1 MHKNLIKI
9 SDFIAFAKNN
19 EGVISLLLKKTKDY
33 SFEDIINK
41 EQEIAELSN
50 NVKKLNIEKDNAKA
64 TKTGSRLL
72 LLILL
77 AFLMFIIY
85 ISVSFHIILGAFLL
99 LLPLGILAIF
109 KEQGFGIKEAIKPK
123 DTKGI
128 EEELEKARELLN
140 TKKEELEKARE
151 LLNTK
156 KEELEKAR
164 ELLNS
169 KKEELERML
178 NQVDFREYSN
188 RNEIESILSNMFNIN
203 QSKEYS
209 NTLNKD
215 VSNEVTLEGP
225 TLNRRRD

>member
-19 EGVISLLLKKTKDY
+19 EGVISLLLKNTKDY

-50 NVKKLNIEKDNAKA
+50 NIKKLNIEKDNAID
-64 TKTGSRLL
+64 TKKN
-72 LLILL
+72 LIIKVLNTIG
-77 AFLMFIIY
+77 M
-85 ISVSFHIILGAFLL
+85 ILDFLL
-99 LLPLGILAIF
+99 LLVFGGLSIFVMFTIGIAPGALLLLLEFIF
-109 KEQGFGIKEAIKPK
+109 IWFFEQIANENKEKKAQSRNTKE
-123 DTKGI
+123 I
-128 EEELEKARELLN
+128 EEELEKAREVLN
-140 TKKEELEKARE
+140 TKKEELEKI
-151 LLNTK
+151 
-156 KEELEKAR
+156 
-164 ELLNS
+164 
-169 KKEELERML
+169 L

-188 RNEIESILSNMFNIN
+188 RDEIESILSNIFNIN

>member
-50 NVKKLNIEKDNAKA
+50 NIKKLNIEKDNAKA

-85 ISVSFHIILGAFLL
+85 ISVSFHIILGVFLL
-99 LLPLGILAIF
+99 LVPLGILAIF

-123 DTKGI
+123 DTKEI
-128 EEELEKARELLN
+128 E
-140 TKKEELEKARE
+140 EELEKARE

-169 KKEELERML
+169 KKEELEKIL

-188 RNEIESILSNMFNIN
+188 KDEIESILSNMFNIN

-215 VSNEVTLEGP
+215 VSNEVTLEEP

>member
-50 NVKKLNIEKDNAKA
+50 NIKKLNIEKDNAKA

-123 DTKGI
+123 DTKEI

-156 KEELEKAR
+156 KEELER
-164 ELLNS
+164 I
-169 KKEELERML
+169 L

-188 RNEIESILSNMFNIN
+188 RDEIESILSNMFNIN

>member
-50 NVKKLNIEKDNAKA
+50 NIKKLNIEKDNAKA

-123 DTKGI
+123 DTKEI
-128 EEELEKARELLN
+128 E
-140 TKKEELEKARE
+140 
-151 LLNTK
+151 
-156 KEELEKAR
+156 EELEKAR

-169 KKEELERML
+169 KKEELEKIL

-188 RNEIESILSNMFNIN
+188 KDEIESILSNMFNIN

-215 VSNEVTLEGP
+215 VSNEVTLEEP

>member
-1 MHKNLIKI
+1 M
-9 SDFIAFAKNN
+9 
-19 EGVISLLLKKTKDY
+19 
-33 SFEDIINK
+33 
-41 EQEIAELSN
+41 
-50 NVKKLNIEKDNAKA
+50 NIEKDNAKA

-99 LLPLGILAIF
+99 LVPLGILAIF

-123 DTKGI
+123 DTKEI

-156 KEELEKAR
+156 KEELER
-164 ELLNS
+164 I
-169 KKEELERML
+169 L

-188 RNEIESILSNMFNIN
+188 RDEIESILSNMFNIN

-209 NTLNKD
+209 NTLIKM
-215 VSNEVTLEGP
+215 
-225 TLNRRRD
+225 

>member
-50 NVKKLNIEKDNAKA
+50 NIKKLNIEKDNAKA

-123 DTKGI
+123 DTKEI

-156 KEELEKAR
+156 KEELER
-164 ELLNS
+164 I
-169 KKEELERML
+169 L

-188 RNEIESILSNMFNIN
+188 RDEIESILSNMFNIN

-215 VSNEVTLEGP
+215 VSNEVTLEEP

>member
-50 NVKKLNIEKDNAKA
+50 NIKKLNIEKDNAKA

-99 LLPLGILAIF
+99 LVPLGILAIF

-123 DTKGI
+123 DTKEI
-128 EEELEKARELLN
+128 E
-140 TKKEELEKARE
+140 
-151 LLNTK
+151 
-156 KEELEKAR
+156 EELEKAR

-169 KKEELERML
+169 KKEELEKIL

-188 RNEIESILSNMFNIN
+188 KDEIESILSNMFNIN

>member
-1 MHKNLIKI
+1 M
-9 SDFIAFAKNN
+9 
-19 EGVISLLLKKTKDY
+19 
-33 SFEDIINK
+33 
-41 EQEIAELSN
+41 
-50 NVKKLNIEKDNAKA
+50 
-64 TKTGSRLL
+64 
-72 LLILL
+72 
-77 AFLMFIIY
+77 FLMFIIY

-99 LLPLGILAIF
+99 LVPLGILAIF

-123 DTKGI
+123 DTKEI

-140 TKKEELEKARE
+140 TKKEELERI
-151 LLNTK
+151 
-156 KEELEKAR
+156 
-164 ELLNS
+164 
-169 KKEELERML
+169 L

-188 RNEIESILSNMFNIN
+188 EEEIESILNNMFNIN

>member
-50 NVKKLNIEKDNAKA
+50 NIKKLNIEKDNAKA

-99 LLPLGILAIF
+99 LVPLGILAIF

-123 DTKGI
+123 DTKEI
-128 EEELEKARELLN
+128 E
-140 TKKEELEKARE
+140 EELEKARE

-169 KKEELERML
+169 KKEELEKIL

-188 RNEIESILSNMFNIN
+188 KDEIESILSNMFNIN

-215 VSNEVTLEGP
+215 VSNEVTLEEP

>member
-9 SDFIAFAKNN
+9 SDFLAFAKNN

-41 EQEIAELSN
+41 EQEIDELSN
-50 NVKKLNIEKDNAKA
+50 NIKKLNIEKDNAKA

-99 LLPLGILAIF
+99 LVPLGILAIF

-123 DTKGI
+123 DTKEI
-128 EEELEKARELLN
+128 E
-140 TKKEELEKARE
+140 EELEKARE

-169 KKEELERML
+169 KKEELEKIL

-188 RNEIESILSNMFNIN
+188 KDEIESILSNMFNIN

-215 VSNEVTLEGP
+215 VSNEVTLEEP

>member
-9 SDFIAFAKNN
+9 SDFLAFAKNN

-50 NVKKLNIEKDNAKA
+50 NIKKLNIEKDNAKA

-99 LLPLGILAIF
+99 LVPLGILAIF

-123 DTKGI
+123 DTKEI

-156 KEELEKAR
+156 KEELER
-164 ELLNS
+164 I
-169 KKEELERML
+169 L

-188 RNEIESILSNMFNIN
+188 KDEIESILSNMFNIN

>member
-9 SDFIAFAKNN
+9 SDFLAFAKNN

-50 NVKKLNIEKDNAKA
+50 NIKKLNIEKDNAKA

-99 LLPLGILAIF
+99 LVPLGILAIF

-123 DTKGI
+123 DTKEI

-151 LLNTK
+151 LLN
-156 KEELEKAR
+156 A
-164 ELLNS
+164 
-169 KKEELERML
+169 KKEELERIL

-188 RNEIESILSNMFNIN
+188 RDEIESILSNMFNIN

-215 VSNEVTLEGP
+215 VSNEATLEGP
-225 TLNRRRD
+225 TLNRIRD

>member
-50 NVKKLNIEKDNAKA
+50 NIKKLNIEKDNAKA

-99 LLPLGILAIF
+99 LVPHGILAIF

-128 EEELEKARELLN
+128 EEELDKARELLN
-140 TKKEELEKARE
+140 TKKEELERI
-151 LLNTK
+151 
-156 KEELEKAR
+156 
-164 ELLNS
+164 
-169 KKEELERML
+169 L

-188 RNEIESILSNMFNIN
+188 RDEIESILSNMFNIN

-209 NTLNKD
+209 NTLNKN

-225 TLNRRRD
+225 ILNRRRD

>member
-50 NVKKLNIEKDNAKA
+50 NIKKLNIEKDNAKA

-99 LLPLGILAIF
+99 LVPLGILAIF

-123 DTKGI
+123 DTKEI

-156 KEELEKAR
+156 KEELER
-164 ELLNS
+164 ILY
-169 KKEELERML
+169 
-178 NQVDFREYSN
+178 QVDFREYSN
-188 RNEIESILSNMFNIN
+188 RDEIESILSNMFNIN

-215 VSNEVTLEGP
+215 VSNEVTLEEP

>member
-1 MHKNLIKI
+1 MHKNLIKVNELL
-9 SDFIAFAKNN
+9 AFANN
-19 EGVISLLLKKTKDY
+19 NDGVISLISKKSKAY

-50 NVKKLNIEKDNAKA
+50 NIKKLNIEKDNAKA

-99 LLPLGILAIF
+99 LVPLGILAIF

-128 EEELEKARELLN
+128 E
-140 TKKEELEKARE
+140 EELEKARE

>member
-1 MHKNLIKI
+1 MHKNLIKVNELL
-9 SDFIAFAKNN
+9 AFANN
-19 EGVISLLLKKTKDY
+19 NDGVISLISKKSKAY

-50 NVKKLNIEKDNAKA
+50 NIKKLNIEKDNAKA

-99 LLPLGILAIF
+99 LVPLGILAIF
-109 KEQGFGIKEAIKPK
+109 KEQGFGINEAIKHK

-128 EEELEKARELLN
+128 E
-140 TKKEELEKARE
+140 EELEKARE

>member
-50 NVKKLNIEKDNAKA
+50 NIKKLNIEKDNAKA

-99 LLPLGILAIF
+99 LVPLGILAIF

-123 DTKGI
+123 DTKEI
-128 EEELEKARELLN
+128 E
-140 TKKEELEKARE
+140 EELEKARE

-169 KKEELERML
+169 KKEELEKIL

-188 RNEIESILSNMFNIN
+188 KDEIESILSNMFNIN

>member
-9 SDFIAFAKNN
+9 SDFLAFAKNN

-50 NVKKLNIEKDNAKA
+50 NIKKLNIEKDNAKA

-123 DTKGI
+123 DTKEI

-140 TKKEELEKARE
+140 TKKEELEKI
-151 LLNTK
+151 
-156 KEELEKAR
+156 
-164 ELLNS
+164 
-169 KKEELERML
+169 L

-188 RNEIESILSNMFNIN
+188 KDEIESILSNMFNIN

-215 VSNEVTLEGP
+215 VSNEVTLEEP

>member
-50 NVKKLNIEKDNAKA
+50 NIKKLNIEKDNAID
-64 TKTGSRLL
+64 TKKN
-72 LLILL
+72 LIIKVLNTIG
-77 AFLMFIIY
+77 M
-85 ISVSFHIILGAFLL
+85 ILDFLL
-99 LLPLGILAIF
+99 LLVFGGLSIFVMFTIGIAPGALLLLLEFIF
-109 KEQGFGIKEAIKPK
+109 IWFFEQIANENEEKKAQSRNTKE
-123 DTKGI
+123 I
-128 EEELEKARELLN
+128 EEALEQVRKLI
-140 TKKEELEKARE
+140 
-151 LLNTK
+151 
-156 KEELEKAR
+156 
-164 ELLNS
+164 NS
-169 KKEELERML
+169 KKEELEKIL

-188 RNEIESILSNMFNIN
+188 KDEIESILSNMFNIN

>member
-151 LLNTK
+151 LLN
-156 KEELEKAR
+156 
-164 ELLNS
+164 S

>member
-1 MHKNLIKI
+1 MAQQEKGRDNMHNNLIKVNELL
-9 SDFIAFAKNN
+9 AFAKNN

-41 EQEIAELSN
+41 EGEIDELD
-50 NVKKLNIEKDNAKA
+50 KKVNDLNTEKDNAKN
-64 TKTGSRLL
+64 TKTESRLL

-99 LLPLGILAIF
+99 LLPLGILAMY
-109 KEQGFGIKEAIKPK
+109 KQEGNSIKEAIKPK

-128 EEELEKARELLN
+128 DEELEKVRDLI
-140 TKKEELEKARE
+140 
-151 LLNTK
+151 
-156 KEELEKAR
+156 
-164 ELLNS
+164 NS

-178 NQVDFREYSN
+178 DKVDFREYSN
-188 RNEIESILSNMFNIN
+188 KEEIKSIISNMFNIN

-209 NTLNKD
+209 NTLNND
-215 VSNEVTLEGP
+215 LSNTINLDGP
-225 TLNRRRD
+225 TLNRRKDV

>member
-9 SDFIAFAKNN
+9 SDFLAFAKNN

-50 NVKKLNIEKDNAKA
+50 NIKKLNIEKDNAKA

-85 ISVSFHIILGAFLL
+85 ISVSFHIILGVFLL
-99 LLPLGILAIF
+99 LVPLGILAIF

-123 DTKGI
+123 DTKEI
-128 EEELEKARELLN
+128 E
-140 TKKEELEKARE
+140 EELEKARE

-169 KKEELERML
+169 KKEELEKIL

-188 RNEIESILSNMFNIN
+188 RDEIESILSNMFNIN

-215 VSNEVTLEGP
+215 VSNEVTLEEP

>member
-9 SDFIAFAKNN
+9 SDFLAFAKNN

-41 EQEIAELSN
+41 EQEIDELSN
-50 NVKKLNIEKDNAKA
+50 NIKKLNIEKDNAKA

-85 ISVSFHIILGAFLL
+85 ISVSFHIILGVFLL
-99 LLPLGILAIF
+99 LVPLGILAIF

-123 DTKGI
+123 DTKEI
-128 EEELEKARELLN
+128 E
-140 TKKEELEKARE
+140 EELEKARE

-169 KKEELERML
+169 KKEELEKIL

-188 RNEIESILSNMFNIN
+188 RDEIESILSNMFNIN

>member
-9 SDFIAFAKNN
+9 SDFLAFAKNN

-41 EQEIAELSN
+41 EQEIDELSN
-50 NVKKLNIEKDNAKA
+50 NIKKLNIEKDNAKA

-99 LLPLGILAIF
+99 LVPLGILAIF

-123 DTKGI
+123 DTKEI

-140 TKKEELEKARE
+140 TKKEELERI
-151 LLNTK
+151 
-156 KEELEKAR
+156 
-164 ELLNS
+164 
-169 KKEELERML
+169 L

-188 RNEIESILSNMFNIN
+188 EEEIESILSNMFNIN

-215 VSNEVTLEGP
+215 VSNEVTLEEP